1 MYPFRKKTTKPHI
14 SCRPRHTPSKP
25 FQALILIAAALL
37 FFAALWDFPD
47 AQSTEQSSHLVGALG
62 IHTAEWAYALLGA
75 AAWLLP
81 FYLLW
86 FGGLY
91 LCRCAHRIRWQK
103 LICVLASLMAASGL
117 FDMVAPQA
125 HLDSIETA
133 PALPNGLGGEIG
145 FWIYSHTF
153 EAYLGPLGS
162 TVILVLTLT
171 LSLLALFFDNLETA
185 FDNGVSRFSLWR
197 QNRKDTIHSTPI
209 ARRNTKRTSVDSEH
223 EVRPESKDIES
234 PEGLFVHS
242 RGNPPRLNAVSVPS
256 SPTVD
261 FAITTDSATKESDG
275 LRIITGENVEKAT
288 LKLPNIRGDYQFPD
302 PNLLQPPKTHPT
314 AIEDHH
320 QRAQTLQRVL
330 SDFGITVEIGD
341 VHTGPVITRYDIF
354 PAPGVRVEK
363 IGNLDKNIAM
373 NLKAE
378 AVRILAPVPGRGC
391 VGVEIPNTRPASVCI
406 REILESTA
414 WAEAKAVIP
423 LALGK
428 EVSGRPYIADLA
440 RMPHLLIAGATG
452 AGKTVCINSIITSLL
467 YYSGPE
473 DLRFLMVDPKIVE
486 MQVYNDLPHML
497 IPVVTE
503 PKKVP
508 GALKWLLSEMERR
521 YQIFAKVGARNIAG
535 FNSKQAA
542 STSKS
547 SIDIDPTETYDAD
560 LSPEERIATQR
571 LEVPRDPDID
581 VPDKLPYIVCIIDEL
596 ADLMMVAPADI
607 ETSIARLAQLA
618 RAAGIHLIVATQRPS
633 VNVITG
639 VIKAN
644 LPSRIAFKVASK
656 VDSRTILDGGGA
668 DQLIGRGDMLL
679 IPPGMAQTVRIQG
692 AFVSDDEINGIVDFL
707 KRTNG
712 PPQYAEEVQ
721 RHIDREGDDADN
733 GQSKG
738 NREWDDD
745 LIPDALEI
753 LRSSKRASTSM
764 FQRRL
769 KIGYNRAARI
779 MEILERE
786 QIVGPD
792 NGQQP
797 REILK
802 DIELL

>member
-1 MYPFRKKTTKPHI
+1 M
-14 SCRPRHTPSKP
+14 
-25 FQALILIAAALL
+25 LIAASLL
-37 FFAALWDFPD
+37 VFAALWDFPD
-47 AQSTEQSSHLVGALG
+47 IQSTDQSSHLVGTLG
-62 IHTAEWAYALLGA
+62 VFIAEWSYALLGA

-81 FYLLW
+81 IYLLW

-91 LCRCAHRIRWQK
+91 LFRSAHRVRWQK
-103 LICVLASLMAASGL
+103 FCAVFLGLIAAPGLLNLLAGSGPSAS
-117 FDMVAPQA
+117 
-125 HLDSIETA
+125 SS
-133 PALPNGLGGEIG
+133 LPNGLGGEVG
-145 FWIYSHTF
+145 LWVYSRTL
-153 EAYLGPLGS
+153 ELYLGPLGS
-162 TVILVLTLT
+162 IVVLILAFSLSWLTL
-171 LSLLALFFDNLETA
+171 LFEDATAA
-185 FDNGVSRFSLWR
+185 FDNGITRFFLWCKERKVSAFFQLPSRKKVTANGESDIDLEDETPPATLLVRGRRPSKSSASL
-197 QNRKDTIHSTPI
+197 TTP
-209 ARRNTKRTSVDSEH
+209 
-223 EVRPESKDIES
+223 
-234 PEGLFVHS
+234 L
-242 RGNPPRLNAVSVPS
+242 S
-256 SPTVD
+256 SPD
-261 FAITTDSATKESDG
+261 PSESASLESEASDS
-275 LRIITGENVEKAT
+275 LRIIAGEKVEKAT
-288 LKLPNIRGDYQFPD
+288 LSFPSIKGDYQFPD
-302 PNLLQPPKTHPT
+302 PNLLEPPKPPPVNV
-314 AIEDHH
+314 EDH
-320 QRAQTLQRVL
+320 QERAEKLQSVL
-330 SDFGITVEIGD
+330 SEFGIAVELGE

-406 REILESTA
+406 REILESKA
-414 WAEAKAVIP
+414 WADAKAIIP

-486 MQVYNDLPHML
+486 MQIYNDLPHML
-497 IPVVTE
+497 IPVVTD

-508 GALKWLLSEMERR
+508 GALKWLLGEMERR

-535 FNSKQAA
+535 FNAKRAA
-542 STSKS
+542 RKS
-547 SIDIDPTETYDAD
+547 SVDSETADTYDAEM
-560 LSPEERIATQR
+560 SPEERIAAQT

-581 VPDKLPYIVCIIDEL
+581 IPDKLPYIVCIIDEL

-679 IPPGMAQTVRIQG
+679 IPPGLAQTVRIQG

-707 KRTNG
+707 KRKNG

-721 RHIDREGDDADN
+721 RQIESEGDEGDN
-733 GQSKG
+733 GQTNG
-738 NREWDDD
+738 GREWEDE
-745 LIPDALEI
+745 LIPDALDI
-753 LRSSKRASTSM
+753 LRVSKRASTSM

-786 QIVGPD
+786 EIVGPD

-802 DIELL
+802 DLERL